1 MAGNRAENRDRA
13 GEDHDRWS
21 GPTPAGLE
29 DRTRE
34 IEVVRHA
41 EIEVTLGLAAH
52 RGGEV
57 HDEVDVAEWIAGELV
72 GEIAHEHIDTGIAG
86 EVGRWRDAVE

>member
-1 MAGNRAENRDRA
+1 MVGTDAGRPRRPHA
-13 GEDHDRWS
+13 S
-21 GPTPAGLE
+21 V
-29 DRTRE
+29 
-34 IEVVRHA
+34 EVVRHA

-72 GEIAHEHIDTGIAG
+72 GEIAHEHIDTEIAG
-86 EVGRWRDAVE
+86 EVGRWRDAVEEPDRVQRRRWRTGE